1 MPDSKVVEDW
11 KHINVTSQD
20 PEQIQAWR
28 SELEQLYYDIIGT
41 LPVITAGSDPAFDI
55 AAVITAGPGQQHWFY
70 YNRSDYSA
78 EFFALLNLKLCHHR
92 NIRINT
98 ASAEFVSE
106 AVGIPVAERRVPDL
120 WVLTAIYR
128 QG

>member
-1 MPDSKVVEDW
+1 MPDFKVVEDW
-11 KHINVTSQD
+11 KHIKLSIQD
-20 PEQIQAWR
+20 PEQIQAWIN
-28 SELEQLYYDIIGT
+28 EVEQLYYDMIGT
-41 LPVITAGSDPAFDI
+41 LPAITAGSDPAFDI
-55 AAVITAGPGQQHWFY
+55 AAVVTAGPGQQHWFY

-78 EFFALLNLKLCHHR
+78 HFWALLNLKLCHHP

-98 ASAEFVSE
+98 ASAEFVSQQ
-106 AVGIPVAERRVPDL
+106 VGIPVEQRRVPDL